1 MVVGVCTMDLR
12 LPAVGSLKDKRRI
25 VKSITDHLRT
35 NFNVSVAEVD
45 HHDVWGTAQI
55 AVACVSTDRAHA
67 HQLLTRAVRTVER
80 NRLDL
85 ILMDYAIE
93 FW

>member
-1 MVVGVCTMDLR
+1 MDLR
-12 LPAVGSLKDKRRI
+12 LPAAGSLKEKRRV
-25 VKSITDHLRT
+25 VKSITEQLRN

-45 HHDVWGTAQI
+45 HHDVWGAAQI
-55 AVACVSTDRAHA
+55 AIACISTNQAHA

-85 ILMDYAIE
+85 ILVDYAIE